1 MTLGQGCGENRRI
14 LSLPLHVMAAVLRSC
29 SRWARQAGQAL
40 AASVSRLKPLV
51 LSLVLVL
58 CVSLS
63 ACSGGSL
70 LSGNYVQDTAAV
82 TQTLLSTIA
91 LPADDPGASEAITQ
105 ARALINDYMARY
117 RPRPSV
123 NGLSSFTT
131 MQTALNSLAS
141 HYTTYSNRPLPD
153 TLRNRVRKELEQA
166 ATAASK
172 GA

>member
-1 MTLGQGCGENRRI
+1 MACGETRRI
-14 LSLPLHVMAAVLRSC
+14 LSLPLIAMATVLRSC
-29 SRWARQAGQAL
+29 SRWARRAGQAL
-40 AASVSRLKPLV
+40 SASLSRLQPLV
-51 LSLVLVL
+51 LSLVLMVCL
-58 CVSLS
+58 SLS
-63 ACSGGSL
+63 ACNGGGL
-70 LSGNYVQDTAAV
+70 LSGNYVEDTAAV
-82 TQTLLSTIA
+82 TQSLLTTIA
-91 LPADDPGASEAITQ
+91 LPADDPGASEAISQ

-166 ATAASK
+166 AASASK